1 MDGKTTKLTQ
11 QQQEQAE
18 ALHQQATEQKSTT
31 EFGAV
36 EEMLRFDSAQN
47 PVPGK
52 VAERLQQS
60 VERAKIKPP
69 QPWWKKL
76 LGK

>member
-11 QQQEQAE
+11 QQQEQVE
-18 ALHQQATEQKSTT
+18 ALQHQTAEQKTT
-31 EFGAV
+31 REFGAV
-36 EEMLRFDSAQN
+36 EEMLRFDSSQN

-52 VAERLQQS
+52 VAERLQES
-60 VERAKIKPP
+60 VERAKIEPP

-76 LGK
+76 FGK

>member
-1 MDGKTTKLTQ
+1 MEGKTTKLTQ

-18 ALHQQATEQKSTT
+18 TLQHQATEQKTAT

-47 PVPGK
+47 PVPGT
-52 VAERLQQS
+52 VAERLQKS
-60 VERAKIKPP
+60 VERAKIEPP

-76 LGK
+76 FRT